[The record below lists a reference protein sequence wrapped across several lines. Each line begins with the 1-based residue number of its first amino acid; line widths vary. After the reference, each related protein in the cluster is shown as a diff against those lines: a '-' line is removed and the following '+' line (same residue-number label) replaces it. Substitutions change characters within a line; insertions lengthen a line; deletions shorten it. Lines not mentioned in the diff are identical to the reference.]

1 MNKDII
7 ANNHGIVW
15 IRNDFR
21 ILKNDALAYATQNH
35 DNVCAFYILKKKDF
49 VKRSAQ
55 LWWLYWSLKNFKKK
69 LNQFNIKLEV
79 VEANSYKEIF
89 EKIVSKKNFSI
100 YWNKVY
106 EPDFLLFD
114 KKSSSMLKSK
124 NINCRIFKGNL
135 LNESHEIKKSDNT
148 PYKVFTPFWRTA
160 EKYYLDKGF
169 NKEQKVKI
177 SKKKTTFLD
186 QSINLES
193 ILPKKKWHSTF
204 EKFWNPSEETA
215 LENTK
220 YFVKNSL
227 SNYGNNR
234 DIPSIEGTSKISPYL
249 TFGQIH
255 VETIWEECQR
265 IKIKNNGYRKYINE
279 LGWREFS
286 HSLINY
292 FPKMLKG
299 NLREDFDNF
308 PWQENKEH
316 LIAWKKGMTGYPIV
330 DAGMRELYETGWM
343 HNRVRMVTASFL
355 VKHLRI
361 HWQEGERYFR
371 DCLLD
376 FNEAS
381 NIAGWQWVAG
391 CGADAAPYFR
401 IFNPI
406 LQGERFDPLGNYVKK
421 WIPELSKVPKKFIHK
436 PWELNDDNKNFEIG
450 KNYPKPIVNHEK
462 ARNLALEAFK
472 SLKK

>member
-1 MNKDII
+1 MKKKI
-7 ANNHGIVW
+7 GIVW
-15 IRNDFR
+15 LRNDFR
-21 ILKNDALAYATQNH
+21 TLKNDALIYATQNH
-35 DNVCAFYILKKKDF
+35 DHVSAFYILKKKDF
-49 VKRSAQ
+49 NKRSAQ
-55 LWWLYWSLKNFKKK
+55 LWWLYQSLKNFKKK
-69 LNQFNIKLEV
+69 LNQFNINLEI

-89 EKIVSKKNFSI
+89 EKIIIKKNFSI

-114 KKSSSMLKSK
+114 KKSSDQLKSK
-124 NINCRIFKGNL
+124 NINFKIFKGNL
-135 LNESHEIKKSDNT
+135 LNEADEIKKSDNT
-148 PYKVFTPFWRTA
+148 PYKVFTPFWRIA
-160 EKYYLDKGF
+160 EKFYLDKGF
-169 NKEQKVKI
+169 SKKQKMNIK
-177 SKKKTTFLD
+177 KKKTNFLD
-186 QSINLES
+186 NTIDLES
-193 ILPKKKWHSTF
+193 ILPKKKWHLNF
-204 EKFWNPSEETA
+204 EKFWNPSEEAA
-215 LENTK
+215 LENTE
-220 YFVKNSL
+220 FFIKNNL
-227 SNYGNNR
+227 SSYGKNR

-249 TFGQIH
+249 AFGQIH
-255 VETIWEECQR
+255 VETIWEECQKIR
-265 IKIKNNGYRKYINE
+265 IKNDGYRKYINE

-299 NLREDFDNF
+299 NLRKDFDNF
-308 PWQENKEH
+308 PWQENKKH
-316 LIAWKKGMTGYPIV
+316 LDAWKKGATGYPIV

-361 HWQEGERYFR
+361 HWQEGEKHFR

-376 FNEAS
+376 FNEAN

-406 LQGERFDPLGNYVKK
+406 LQGERFDPQGDYVKK
-421 WIPELSKVPKKFIHK
+421 WIPELFNVPKKFIHK
-436 PWELNDDNKNFEIG
+436 PWELQEEVKSFEIG
-450 KNYPKPIVNHEK
+450 KGYPKPIVNHEE
-462 ARNLALEAFK
+462 ARNAALEAFK

>member
-114 KKSSSMLKSK
+114 KKSSSILKSK

-160 EKYYLDKGF
+160 EKYYLVKGF

-227 SNYGNNR
+227 SSYGNNR

-450 KNYPKPIVNHEK
+450 KNYPKPIVNHEE

>member
-7 ANNHGIVW
+7 ANNNGVVW

-21 ILKNDALAYATQNH
+21 IQKNDALTYATQNH
-35 DNVCAFYILKKKDF
+35 DHVCAIYIFKKKDF
-49 VKRSAQ
+49 TKRTAQ
-55 LWWLYWSLKNFKKK
+55 LWWLHQSLKNFKKK
-69 LNQFNIKLEV
+69 LNQFNINLEII
-79 VEANSYKEIF
+79 EANSYKEIF

-106 EPDFLLFD
+106 EPDLLLFD
-114 KKSSSMLKSK
+114 KKSSNLLKSK
-124 NINCRIFKGNL
+124 KINFKIFKGNT
-135 LNESHEIKKSDNT
+135 LNESHEITKSDNT

-160 EKYYLDKGF
+160 EKFYLDKGF
-169 NKEQKVKI
+169 DKKQKVKI
-177 SKKKTTFLD
+177 GKKKTNFLNL
-186 QSINLES
+186 SINLES
-193 ILPKKKWHSTF
+193 ILPKKKWHLNF

-215 LENTK
+215 LENIR
-220 YFVKNSL
+220 YFIKNSL
-227 SNYGNNR
+227 SNYRKNR
-234 DIPSIEGTSKISPYL
+234 DIPGIEGTSKISPYL
-249 TFGQIH
+249 AFGQIH
-255 VETIWEECQR
+255 VETIWEECQ
-265 IKIKNNGYRKYINE
+265 KTGIKNEGYRTYVNE

-292 FPKMLKG
+292 FPEMLNG
-299 NLREDFDNF
+299 NLRKDFNNF
-308 PWQENKEH
+308 PWQKNEKH
-316 LIAWKKGMTGYPIV
+316 LLAWKKGMTGYPIV
-330 DAGMRELYETGWM
+330 DAGMRELYATGWM

-376 FNEAS
+376 FNEAN

-406 LQGERFDPLGNYVKK
+406 LQGERFDPLGDYVKK
-421 WIPELSKVPKKFIHK
+421 WIPELSNVPKKFIHK
-436 PWELNDDNKNFEIG
+436 PWELHEDVKDFKIG
-450 KNYPKPIVNHEK
+450 KNYPKPIVNHEE
-462 ARNLALEAFK
+462 ARNAALEAYK

>member
-1 MNKDII
+1 MNKKI
-7 ANNHGIVW
+7 GIVW
-15 IRNDFR
+15 LRNDFR
-21 ILKNDALAYATQNH
+21 ILKNDALTYATQNH
-35 DNVCAFYILKKKDF
+35 DNVCAFYILKKKIF
-49 VKRSAQ
+49 LKRSAQ
-55 LWWLYWSLKNFKKK
+55 LWWLYQSLKNFKKK
-69 LNQFNIKLEV
+69 LDQFNINLEIIDV
-79 VEANSYKEIF
+79 NSYREAF
-89 EKIVSKKNFSI
+89 EKIIRKKNFSI

-114 KKSSSMLKSK
+114 KKSSNLLKLK
-124 NINCRIFKGNL
+124 KINFKIFKGNI
-135 LNESHEIKKSDNT
+135 LNEPHEVKKGDNT

-160 EKYYLDKGF
+160 EKFYLDKGF
-169 NKEQKVKI
+169 SKEQKIKI
-177 SKKKTTFLD
+177 SRKKINFLD
-186 QSINLES
+186 QPINLES
-193 ILPKKKWHSTF
+193 ILPKKQWYLNF

-227 SNYGNNR
+227 SDYGKNR
-234 DIPSIEGTSKISPYL
+234 DTPSIKGTSKISPYL
-249 TFGQIH
+249 AFGQIH
-255 VETIWEECQR
+255 VETIWEECQK
-265 IKIKNNGYRKYINE
+265 IKIKNDGYRKYINE

-292 FPKMLKG
+292 FPEMLKG
-299 NLREDFDNF
+299 NLRKDFDRF
-308 PWQENKEH
+308 PWQENKKH
-316 LIAWKKGMTGYPIV
+316 LIIWKKGMTGYPIV
-330 DAGMRELYETGWM
+330 DAGMRELYKTGWM

-361 HWQEGERYFR
+361 HWQEGERHFR

-406 LQGERFDPLGNYVKK
+406 LQGERFDPQGDYVKK
-421 WIPELSKVPKKFIHK
+421 WIPELSNVPKKFIHK
-436 PWELNDDNKNFEIG
+436 PWELQADVKNFEIG
-450 KNYPKPIVNHEK
+450 KNYPKPIVNHEE
-462 ARNLALEAFK
+462 ARNAALKAFK

>member
-1 MNKDII
+1 MK
-7 ANNHGIVW
+7 NNIGIVW

-35 DNVCAFYILKKKDF
+35 ENVCAFYVLKKKDF
-49 VKRSAQ
+49 SKRSAQ
-55 LWWLYWSLKNFKKK
+55 LWWLYHSLKNFKKK
-69 LNQFNIKLEV
+69 LNQFNINLEV
-79 VEANSYKEIF
+79 IEANSYKEIF
-89 EKIVSKKNFSI
+89 KKIIIKKNFSI

-114 KKSSSMLKSK
+114 KKSSNLLETK
-124 NINCRIFKGNL
+124 NINFKIFKGNI
-135 LNESHEIKKSDNT
+135 LNEPFEIKKDDNT
-148 PYKVFTPFWRTA
+148 PYKVFTPFWKKA
-160 EKYYLDKGF
+160 EKFYLNKEF
-169 NKEQKVKI
+169 SKEQKIKI
-177 SKKKTTFLD
+177 SVKKINFLNHT
-186 QSINLES
+186 INLES
-193 ILPKKKWHSTF
+193 ILPKKKWHLAL
-204 EKFWNPSEETA
+204 EKFWNPNEETA
-215 LENTK
+215 LKNTK
-220 YFVKNSL
+220 YFIENGL
-227 SNYGNNR
+227 SDYGKNR

-249 TFGQIH
+249 AFGQIH
-255 VETIWEECQR
+255 IETIWEECQR
-265 IKIKNNGYRKYINE
+265 IKTKNSDYRKYINE

-292 FPKMLKG
+292 FPEMLKG
-299 NLREDFDNF
+299 NLRKDFDRF
-308 PWQENKEH
+308 PWQENKKH
-316 LIAWKKGMTGYPIV
+316 LDAWKKGVTGYPIV

-361 HWQEGERYFR
+361 HWQEGEKYFR

-376 FNEAS
+376 FNEAN

-406 LQGERFDPLGNYVKK
+406 LQGERFDPQGDYVKK
-421 WIPELSKVPKKFIHK
+421 WIPELSNVPKKFIHK
-436 PWELNDDNKNFEIG
+436 PWELHEDAKNFETSKG
-450 KNYPKPIVNHEK
+450 YPKPIVNHEE
-462 ARNLALEAFK
+462 ARNAALKAFK